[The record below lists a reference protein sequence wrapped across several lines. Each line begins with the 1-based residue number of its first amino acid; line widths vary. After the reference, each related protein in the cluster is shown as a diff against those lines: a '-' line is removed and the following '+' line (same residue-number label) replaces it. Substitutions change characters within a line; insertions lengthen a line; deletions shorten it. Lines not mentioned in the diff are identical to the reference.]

1 MKINSTFKKLT
12 LLFFLSILISN
23 YTSAQKKY
31 NIVYIG
37 IDDMGITFDAYD
49 FPLVQCP
56 NIARLASHGTFF
68 KRAYAMFPLC
78 SPSRTSML
86 SGKRPDASGVVD
98 NERPVKEA
106 LGQDYDFLN
115 EFLHD
120 AGGYRTIQFGK
131 AICEHETELT
141 WDSVAPRERD
151 GTNGGLGFKPAW
163 WIDSS
168 LTPLDEREGGL
179 YTTGVN
185 SALKNPTS
193 FPYFYNLGLSTHNAF
208 VPSLET
214 WNLIGDPSNPKI
226 LPVDK
231 DGTLTNIVGN
241 GSGNIPLP
249 ATPVGDKDDIPK
261 LAWKSPLLSYTEDW
275 QRDLRHAYYAEIL
288 EVDYQLGRVLDQLD
302 SLNLW
307 DSTIV
312 VFFSDHGLNLGEH
325 EGNYLKMTLFN
336 ETLQVPLIIAAPGY
350 AGGNVSN
357 ELVELVDVFPT
368 LTELTGIQDTI
379 TREGNSLVPLLEK
392 SNIPW
397 KTAAH
402 LQISKE
408 NKLANDTV
416 MGRAVYIDR
425 FHYNNWQEGGEE
437 LYDIISD
444 PFEYTNL
451 AVNHPEALDSLNK
464 MRVLFNQGWTAHQ
477 APSYTKSVYYRDND
491 GDGYGKSGDS
501 ITRYFLPAGY
511 ASLKGDCD
519 DNDGSANPGATEKPC
534 NGKDDNCKNGI
545 DENRPKPTITALSSL
560 DICAT
565 GSVQLRTNSGTGYTY
580 QWKINGNNIPGANQ
594 RTYTASNIGNY
605 KVEITAPNGCSNESN
620 AIKVISSCENK
631 KASESEFAK
640 TTINGITIVPNPAH
654 NHFVVSLNALHS
666 ENSVLRIAN
675 SVGVEVYKKTC
686 TLQQGENNIQVDIIL
701 TPGIYQIAING
712 FNTSIII
719 E

>member
-1 MKINSTFKKLT
+1 MKINFTLKKLP
-12 LLFFLSILISN
+12 LLFFISILISLN
-23 YTSAQKKY
+23 ASAQKKY

-37 IDDMGITFDAYD
+37 IDDMGINFDAYD

-68 KRAYAMFPLC
+68 KRAYTMFPLC

-98 NERPVKEA
+98 NERPVKEH

-120 AGGYRTIQFGK
+120 AGGYKTIQFGK

-168 LTPLDEREGGL
+168 SKTLNEREGGV
-179 YTTGVN
+179 YAGGVIN
-185 SALKNPTS
+185 ALKNPIS

-214 WNLIGDPSNPKI
+214 WNMIGDPTNPKI

-231 DGTLTNIVGN
+231 DGTLTNIIGN

-249 ATPVGDKDDIPK
+249 VTPIGDKDDIPK
-261 LAWKSPLLSYTEDW
+261 LALKLPLLNYTEDW

-302 SLNLW
+302 SLQLW

-350 AGGNVSN
+350 AGGNICN

-368 LTELTGIQDTI
+368 LTELTGVKDTI
-379 TREGNSLVPLLEK
+379 VREGNSLVPLLENPNIKWK
-392 SNIPW
+392 S
-397 KTAAH
+397 AAH
-402 LQISKE
+402 LQISKQNPVLE
-408 NKLANDTV
+408 DTV
-416 MGRAVYIDR
+416 MGRAVYTNR
-425 FHYNNWQEGGEE
+425 YHYNNWQEGGEE
-437 LYDIISD
+437 LYDRILD
-444 PFEYTNL
+444 PNEYTNL
-451 AVNHPEALDSLNK
+451 AENHPEVVDSLNM
-464 MRVLFNQGWTAHQ
+464 MRILFNEGWTAHQ
-477 APSYTKSVYYRDND
+477 PPSYNTNVFYKDND
-491 GDGYGKSGDS
+491 GDGYGQAGDS
-501 ITRYFLPAGY
+501 IVRYFLPTGY
-511 ASLKGDCD
+511 ANLKGDCD
-519 DNDGSANPGATEKPC
+519 DNDANANPGAKEKPC
-534 NGKDDNCKNGI
+534 NNKDDNCKNGI
-545 DENRPKPTITALSSL
+545 DENRPTPTITALGNL
-560 DICAT
+560 DICAV
-565 GSVQLRTNSGTGYTY
+565 GSVQLKTNGGQGFTY
-580 QWKINGNNIPGANQ
+580 KWYINGNIISGANQ
-594 RTYTASNIGNY
+594 ITYTASNVGNY
-605 KVEITAPNGCSNESN
+605 KVEITSSNGCSNESKS
-620 AIKVISSCENK
+620 IKVTSSCNTKESNSNVMA
-631 KASESEFAK
+631 KASSNNIIIK
-640 TTINGITIVPNPAH
+640 PNPAH
-654 NHFVVSLNALHS
+654 NNFTVSLNALVANKS
-666 ENSVLRIAN
+666 TLRIMN
-675 SVGVEVYKKTC
+675 ISGVVVFEKQC
-686 TLQQGENNIQVDIIL
+686 ILQKGVNNVKVEAIL
-701 TPGIYQIAING
+701 EPGIYTVVINE
-712 FNTSIII
+712 NSTSLII

>member
-1 MKINSTFKKLT
+1 MKINSTVKKLS
-12 LLFFLSILISN
+12 LFFCLFIFIAHSA
-23 YTSAQKKY
+23 SAQKKY

-37 IDDMGITFDAYD
+37 IDDMGTTFDAYD
-49 FPLVQCP
+49 FSLVQCP

-68 KRAYAMFPLC
+68 KRAYTMFPLC

-98 NERPVKEA
+98 NDRPVKEA
-106 LGQDYDFLN
+106 LGQDFDFLN
-115 EFLHD
+115 EFMHD

-131 AICEHETELT
+131 AICEHEAELT

-168 LTPLDEREGGL
+168 LTPLDEREGGI
-179 YTTGVN
+179 YVSGVN
-185 SALKNPTS
+185 NALKHPIS
-193 FPYFYNLGLSTHNAF
+193 YPYFYNLGLSTHNAF

-214 WNLIGDPSNPKI
+214 WNMIGDPANPKL

-231 DGTLTNIVGN
+231 DGTLTDIIGN

-249 ATPVGDKDDIPK
+249 VTPIGDKDDIPK

-350 AGGNVSN
+350 AGGNISN

-368 LTELTGIQDTI
+368 LTELTGVRDTI

-392 SNIPW
+392 TNITW
-397 KTAAH
+397 KSAAH

-408 NKLANDTV
+408 NKAVNDTV
-416 MGRAVYIDR
+416 MGRAVYTDR
-425 FHYNNWQEGGEE
+425 YHYNNWQEGGEE
-437 LYDIISD
+437 LYDRILD

-464 MRVLFNQGWTAHQ
+464 MRLLFNQGWAAHQ
-477 APSYTKSVYYRDND
+477 PPSYTKSVFYKDND
-491 GDGYGKSGDS
+491 GDGYGNIADS
-501 ITRYFLPAGY
+501 ISRYFLPTGY
-511 ASLKGDCD
+511 ATLKGDCN
-519 DNDGSANPGATEKPC
+519 DNDALVNPGAKEKPC

-545 DENRPKPTITALSSL
+545 DENRPTPTITALGSL
-560 DICAT
+560 DICTT
-565 GSVQLRTNSGTGYTY
+565 GSVQLRTNTGAGYTY
-580 QWKINGNNIPGANQ
+580 KWKINGNIIPDANQ
-594 RTYTASNIGNY
+594 RTYTATNVGNY

-620 AIKVISSCENK
+620 ATKVTSSCDAK
-631 KASESEFAK
+631 KTLESDFAK
-640 TTINGITIVPNPAH
+640 TTSLGLTVRPNPAQ
-654 NHFVVSLNALHS
+654 NHFLVALHALQS
-666 ENSVLRIAN
+666 GKSVLRIINAA
-675 SVGVEVYKKTC
+675 GIEVYKKLC
-686 TLQQGENNIQVDIIL
+686 VIQKGDNNIQVDTIL
-701 TPGIYQIAING
+701 ESGIYQITING
-712 FNTSIII
+712 MHTSLII